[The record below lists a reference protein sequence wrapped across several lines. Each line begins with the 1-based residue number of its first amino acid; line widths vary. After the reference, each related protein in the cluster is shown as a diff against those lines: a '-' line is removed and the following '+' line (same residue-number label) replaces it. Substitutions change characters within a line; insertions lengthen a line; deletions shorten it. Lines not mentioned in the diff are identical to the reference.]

1 MKVTKNI
8 LLVAACLG
16 LTPVYADEAA
26 VQQKLKQIIP
36 NAPDAKISKSVIPG
50 LYEVMIG
57 TKVLYIDQDAKYA
70 VSGNIIELDTRKNLT
85 SAAENK
91 ARKKILTGLDESKMI
106 VYPAKGK
113 VKHTLTVFSDID
125 CPYCRKLHDDIP
137 KLTRAGF
144 KVRYLAY
151 PRAGVGSE
159 SYNQAVSAWCAPN
172 RSKALDQ
179 AMSGNKIQ
187 SRTCK
192 NPVMDDMRLAEEF
205 GVNGTPS
212 ILVDTGAF
220 FPGYVPAKELIKRLA
235 N

>member
-1 MKVTKNI
+1 MKLTQKI
-8 LLVAACLG
+8 LLAAACFS
-16 LTPVYADEAA
+16 LTPAYADEAA
-26 VQQKLKQIIP
+26 IQQKLKQIIP

-57 TKVLYIDQDAKYA
+57 TKVLYIDEGANYA
-70 VSGNIIELDTRKNLT
+70 VSGNIINLETRQNLT
-85 SAAENK
+85 TAAENK
-91 ARKKILTGLDESKMI
+91 ARKKILSGLDESQMI

-125 CPYCRKLHDDIP
+125 CPYCRKLHDEIP
-137 KLTRAGF
+137 MLTQAGF

-159 SYNQAVSAWCAPN
+159 SYHKAVSAWCATD
-172 RSKALDQ
+172 RVKALDQ
-179 AMSGNKIQ
+179 AMSGKKIPAK
-187 SRTCK
+187 TCQ

-205 GVNGTPS
+205 GVNGTPN
-212 ILVDTGAF
+212 ILVDTGEF

>member
-1 MKVTKNI
+1 MKLTQKI
-8 LLVAACLG
+8 LLAAACFS
-16 LTPVYADEAA
+16 LTPAYADEAA
-26 VQQKLKQIIP
+26 IQQKLKQIIP

-57 TKVLYIDQDAKYA
+57 TKVLYIDEGANYA
-70 VSGNIIELDTRKNLT
+70 VSGNIINLETRQNLT
-85 SAAENK
+85 TAAENK
-91 ARKKILTGLDESKMI
+91 ARKKILSGLDESQMI

-125 CPYCRKLHDDIP
+125 CPYCRKLHDEIP
-137 KLTRAGF
+137 MLTQAGF

-159 SYNQAVSAWCAPN
+159 SYHKAVSAWCATD
-172 RSKALDQ
+172 RVKALDQ
-179 AMSGNKIQ
+179 AMSGKKIPEK
-187 SRTCK
+187 TCQ

-205 GVNGTPS
+205 GVNGTPN
-212 ILVDTGAF
+212 ILVDTGEF